1 MFAHSEKKLVV
12 NTLKCKSLCCIWLLS
27 LDDVSVLTIVSVF
40 VIAPTS
46 VFFLCV
52 RVALGQPA
60 SFRAGASEWG
70 GHLC

>member
-46 VFFLCV
+46 VFLFVCQSGV
-52 RVALGQPA
+52 WA
-60 SFRAGASEWG
+60 AGKFQGGSE
-70 GHLC
+70 